1 MKAPRFKVMTYL
13 IMALFAGYLMGS
25 CEDCDDGNNFE
36 DQQITQP
43 IDSLSV
49 DN

>member
-1 MKAPRFKVMTYL
+1 MKTPKFKVMTYL

-36 DQQITQP
+36 DQETTQSL
-43 IDSLSV
+43 DSLSIG
-49 DN
+49 N